1 MIALFIDKVHPPNI
15 LFYAY
20 TRTFQIKVLAIS
32 NDGLLNNSTLIK
44 FHAEKYK
51 NLMIVAH
58 PDDEIL
64 WGGANLFKDDY
75 FVVCLTNGYNNA
87 RARDFRKIMGF
98 TNNSGIILNYPDIQD
113 YIKDDWSVVKNGI
126 IKDLTKRG
134 YI

>member
-1 MIALFIDKVHPPNI
+1 MNYLFV
-15 LFYAY
+15 
-20 TRTFQIKVLAIS
+20 
-32 NDGLLNNSTLIK
+32 
-44 FHAEKYK
+44 
-51 NLMIVAH
+51 VAH

-113 YIKDDWSVVKNGI
+113 YIIDDWSEVKNGI
-126 IKDLTKRG
+126 IKDLTIILNFKYWNKIKSTKFCHHRR
-134 YI
+134 YRNIF